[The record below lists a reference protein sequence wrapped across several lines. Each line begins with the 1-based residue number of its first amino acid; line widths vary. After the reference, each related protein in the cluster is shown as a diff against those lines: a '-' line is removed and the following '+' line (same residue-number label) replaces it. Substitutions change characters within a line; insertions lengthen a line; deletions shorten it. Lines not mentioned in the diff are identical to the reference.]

1 MQGRRGQKGAA
12 RNAAR
17 FLPGALSAPSGAS
30 RPELPE
36 LRDRLGHVVAH
47 RRVDVGPALELE
59 DSAWAGV
66 VVTFERRHRGARRED
81 VLRPDDRRQRER

>member
-1 MQGRRGQKGAA
+1 
-12 RNAAR
+12 
-17 FLPGALSAPSGAS
+17 
-30 RPELPE
+30 
-36 LRDRLGHVVAH
+36 VAH